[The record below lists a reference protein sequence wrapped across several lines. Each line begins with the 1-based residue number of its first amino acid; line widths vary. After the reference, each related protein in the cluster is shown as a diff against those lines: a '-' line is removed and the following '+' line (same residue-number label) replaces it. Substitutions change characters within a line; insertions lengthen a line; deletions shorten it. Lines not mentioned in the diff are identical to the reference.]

1 VKLNLVLPEILE
13 AIAPALDGLIDPA
26 ARFPYPVPNISGPAA
41 IASYPAS
48 MSFTGVYARGM
59 DRWTDVPLIIAWG
72 RPTNPDVMDQVTR
85 WTDGADGQSIVACLE
100 AHDWQ
105 SCSAV
110 TCTNAD
116 FDVLSIG
123 GTDYLCAMFQLDVV
137 GSGN

>member
-1 VKLNLVLPEILE
+1 VKLSLVLPEILE
-13 AIAPALDGLIDPA
+13 AIAPAVDGLIGPES
-26 ARFPYPVPNISGPAA
+26 RFPHPVPSIAGPAV

-59 DRWTDVPLIIAWG
+59 DRWTDVPLIIVWG
-72 RPTNPDVMDQVTR
+72 RPTSMDVLEQVTR
-85 WTDGADGQSIVACLE
+85 WTDGADDQSIVACLE
-100 AHDWQ
+100 ARTWET
-105 SCSAV
+105 CSAV

-123 GTDYLCAMFQLDVV
+123 GTDYLCAIFELDIV